1 MVASGRRPPAI
12 LSVVTGNVPKPTARW
27 LAPLVAD
34 LACVLV
40 FAFAGKTSHE
50 ATASDWVVVAIVWPY
65 ALAVALA
72 HVGLVSRGRQT
83 RRIWPEGA
91 VVLAVTYVLGM
102 LLRAVSG
109 RGTAVGFLVVAA
121 LFLALT
127 MLGWRSIVQLA
138 AGRRTSQAQ

>member
-1 MVASGRRPPAI
+1 M
-12 LSVVTGNVPKPTARW
+12 
-27 LAPLVAD
+27 
-34 LACVLV
+34 LV
-40 FAFAGKTSHE
+40 FALAGKTSHE
-50 ATASDWVVVAIVWPY
+50 ASDSSWVILAIVWPF

-72 HVGLVSRGRQT
+72 HTGLVLRGRQT
-83 RRIWPEGA
+83 RRIWPEGG

-138 AGRRTSQAQ
+138 ISRRASRVP